1 MTGVGYPT
9 SVILLIEVN
18 MDSGVGTAYAG
29 DLHIGDRIKGF
40 YEYVNYTGIINS
52 VYLNNN
58 ETASVIRDDYHT
70 DWTIQR
76 NQNGTWGGNV
86 TRGHIELIS
95 TSTFGGC
102 MDIKGNFI
110 LSLVKEPNK
119 SFRKAGITDNND
131 LLTDDGQKIFMSWLL
146 HKKYA
151 DEFKTSVVD
160 EMTKDTKTEAK

>member
-1 MTGVGYPT
+1 
-9 SVILLIEVN
+9 
-18 MDSGVGTAYAG
+18 
-29 DLHIGDRIKGF
+29 
-40 YEYVNYTGIINS
+40 
-52 VYLNNN
+52 
-58 ETASVIRDDYHT
+58 
-70 DWTIQR
+70 
-76 NQNGTWGGNV
+76 
-86 TRGHIELIS
+86 
-95 TSTFGGC
+95 